1 MTTLAEAIRE
11 ERWELAAY
19 LLAIAVLKAGEAVPV
34 ETLSAALDLLSEV
47 GDDGTE

>member
-19 LLAIAVLKAGEAVPV
+19 LLAVAVLRVGDAVPPETLEAVV
-34 ETLSAALDLLSEV
+34 DLLSEG
-47 GDDGTE
+47 GDGWTE